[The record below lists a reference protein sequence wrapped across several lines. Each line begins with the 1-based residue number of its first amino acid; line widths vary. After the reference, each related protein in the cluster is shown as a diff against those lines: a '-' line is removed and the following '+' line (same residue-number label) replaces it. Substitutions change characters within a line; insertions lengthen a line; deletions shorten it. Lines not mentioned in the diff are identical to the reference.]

1 MHENLGSCRRRIDHA
16 GFVEKFFPLSY
27 ICTLIV
33 RILRE
38 KMRVSLYYKRYG
50 GVTHSHDSP
59 NKQFAEHWLLAVNE
73 SNISAYRITKLKWF
87 DLILDPTVYDGGV
100 TYLKIQNF
108 VSMNELWKCGMWMQA
123 GAVAAKTQVNKKV

>member
-1 MHENLGSCRRRIDHA
+1 MHENLGICRRRIDHA

-27 ICTLIV
+27 ICTLIL

-38 KMRVSLYYKRYG
+38 KMRVSIINDMEESLI
-50 GVTHSHDSP
+50 VMHDSP

-87 DLILDPTVYDGGV
+87 DFILDPTVYDGGV

-108 VSMNELWKCGMWMQA
+108 VSMNELWKCGMWLQRP
-123 GAVAAKTQVNKKV
+123 K